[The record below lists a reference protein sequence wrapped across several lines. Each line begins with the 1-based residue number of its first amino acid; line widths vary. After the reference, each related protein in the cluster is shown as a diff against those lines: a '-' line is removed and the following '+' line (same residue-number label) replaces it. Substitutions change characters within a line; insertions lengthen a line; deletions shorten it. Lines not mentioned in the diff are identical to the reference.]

1 MKGITRRLLLVP
13 NTIIILIGYLV
24 VPPITPKILLILEL
38 FKMVAKVFGFYGE
51 FST

>member
-1 MKGITRRLLLVP
+1 MKGITSRLLLVP

-24 VPPITPKILLILEL
+24 APPITPKILLTLEL
-38 FKMVAKVFGFYGE
+38 LKKEARVFGFYGE